1 MDQEYR
7 VGQIVQGTMTNVVSF
22 EAFARIEDGLEG
34 LIQISELGEGNYFH
48 PYSVVQEGDT
58 ASLSVLRIESASRC
72 IGLSLR
78 LAGSEE
84 YGKEKE

>member
-1 MDQEYR
+1 M
-7 VGQIVQGTMTNVVSF
+7 VSF
-22 EAFARIEDGLEG
+22 EAFARIGNGLEE
-34 LIQISELGEGNYFH
+34 LINISELREGNFSI
-48 PYSVVQEGDT
+48 PVMCSMRVIPV
-58 ASLSVLRIESASRC
+58 SLRVLRVESASRC